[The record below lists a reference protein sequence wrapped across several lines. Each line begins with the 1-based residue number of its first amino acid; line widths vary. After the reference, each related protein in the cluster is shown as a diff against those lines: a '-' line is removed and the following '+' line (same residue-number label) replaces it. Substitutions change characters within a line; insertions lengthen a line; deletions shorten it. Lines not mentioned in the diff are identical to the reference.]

1 MATPALR
8 WKALAKSY
16 KKYIRELRKLN
27 GELAAENHRYGEAL
41 RKIADP
47 YNARYQTHSAE
58 TVARDAL
65 VVLGPLVA
73 L

>member
-1 MATPALR
+1 MGSGALR

-16 KKYIRELRKLN
+16 KQHIRDLRKLN

-58 TVARDAL
+58 TLARDAL
-65 VVLGPLVA
+65 VVEHP
-73 L
+73 